1 MTQGLKRLETENTF
15 GFGIAVP
22 FLFTSNELLNSLG
35 TSIFNNSSVAVTD
48 TQPSLPLYYI
58 SFLMTTNC
66 VKHRIFTKF
75 HCVKILW
82 KHTFRR
88 VSGESPTTLS
98 KLNTK
103 KFGKNTNFM

>member
-1 MTQGLKRLETENTF
+1 MTQGLKRLEKEYTF

-22 FLFTSNELLNSLG
+22 FLFISHELLNSLG
-35 TSIFNNSSVAVTD
+35 TSIFNNSSAAVTD

-58 SFLMTTNC
+58 SSLMTINC

-75 HCVKILW
+75 HWVKILW
-82 KHTFRR
+82 KHTFPR
-88 VSGESPTTLS
+88 VSGDSPTTLS